1 MEVQRVSDTSF
12 KIKSKNAS
20 FLIDPSAGKTDS
32 EILVFTSPPK
42 DYSVLPQTLV
52 ISGPGEYEVSGVSIK
67 GENHN
72 KKCAYDFLEENQK
85 ILVAAASSVTDIKEL
100 EEYGAIIIIADQ
112 ALGDTLGEIAAE
124 VIIIVSSDEFLPQDK
139 ANIQKVEKINLKKM
153 EEYKGFILHLTK

>member
-12 KIKSKNAS
+12 KVKSKNAT
-20 FLIDPSAGKTDS
+20 FLIDPAAGKTDS
-32 EILVFTSPPK
+32 EILVFTSPPQ
-42 DYSVLPQTLV
+42 DYSALPKTLV

-72 KKCAYDFLEENQK
+72 LKTAYDFLEENQK
-85 ILVAAASSVTDIKEL
+85 VLIALASSISDIKEL
-100 EEYGAIIIIADQ
+100 EEYGAIIILADQ

-139 ANIQKVEKINLKKM
+139 TNLQKVEKINLKKM
-153 EEYKGFILHLTK
+153 EEYKGFILHLSK